1 MPATHL
7 ELLSNSIEFSTRGY
21 YRGNV
26 AFSTLLPETNEKV
39 VFSDCATIP
48 YEVKLSNEEDFV
60 VEDYSSKI
68 QKIY

>member
-68 QKIY
+68 